1 MLSFQWSVLLN
12 LHHRAFKTM
21 ALKSVFLAVILALSV
36 GTTFV
41 ESSTTTSTASPAA
54 GFTTEIL
61 PTNSTIAFISTRT
74 QSPNDVKGAYFPP
87 TDLQANITSNRTVFV
102 TWKRPPKDKSPPKPL
117 FQIWLA
123 YRNAKNI
130 KVSNFTKIDSTTSN
144 FGKYIPK
151 KLLHDILNDD
161 RLEQRVVY
169 LVFKVRT
176 VSSDA
181 EDKTVGK
188 FSKTVDL
195 LLKKPKPKVNA
206 EPYLAPM
213 NLSAKI
219 SPNGTVRVTWK
230 SPPNGQPPE
239 KPLYDIQIA
248 YGTHPSVAPSPF
260 KDLERGT
267 TTYIE
272 SDIGKLLR
280 RFVEDD
286 EDKLVSYLL
295 FRVRAIKVVAKKVIN
310 GKFSVFLKVKIRASQ
325 PRNFTQPKNTKTWIY
340 VVAPLGG
347 VIVALIIILGVYC
360 HKQYRIRKS
369 YMSYIRTQ
377 YDTESEALS
386 VSNENFGLDSDNQ
399 PQIRFSDGEGD
410 DESLIVA

>member
-1 MLSFQWSVLLN
+1 MSSFQLSVLLN
-12 LHHRAFKTM
+12 LHHRACRST
-21 ALKSVFLAVILALSV
+21 ALNASLLAVILALSL
-36 GTTFV
+36 GTTF
-41 ESSTTTSTASPAA
+41 SKTTTDSPAA
-54 GFTTEIL
+54 GFTTKIS
-61 PTNSTIAFISTRT
+61 PTRSTTAFTSTT
-74 QSPNDVKGAYFPP
+74 QSPIVVKGAYFPP
-87 TDLQANITSNRTVFV
+87 TDLRANITSSGTVFV
-102 TWKRPPKDKSPPKPL
+102 TWKPPPKDKSPPKPV

-123 YRNAKNI
+123 YRNAKSI
-130 KVSNFTKIDSTTSN
+130 KVSNFTKIDSTTS
-144 FGKYIPK
+144 FVGKYQPK
-151 KLLHDILNDD
+151 KVLHKILNNDK
-161 RLEQRVVY
+161 REQLVVY

-176 VSSDA
+176 VSSDSG
-181 EDKTVGK
+181 DKTVGK

-195 LLKKPKPKVNA
+195 LLKKPKPEVDD

-213 NLSAKI
+213 NISAKI
-219 SPNGTVRVTWK
+219 SPNGTVCVTWK
-230 SPPNGQPPE
+230 PPSNGQPPE

-248 YGTHPSVAPSPF
+248 YGTNPGVVPSPF
-260 KDLERGT
+260 KDLERRT

-280 RFVEDD
+280 QFVEDD

-295 FRVRAIKVVAKKVIN
+295 FRVRAIKVVAKNLIN
-310 GKFSVFLKVKIRASQ
+310 GKFSVILKVKIRASQ
-325 PRNFTQPKNTKTWIY
+325 PSNFTQPKNTKTWIY

-347 VIVALIIILGVYC
+347 VLVALMIILGVYC